1 MFKAHRIDP
10 HKIRTLEDLRRIPFT
25 TKQDLLPSEGEPERH
40 KNFILQP
47 TAESLRETL
56 PMREKLRL
64 LEERILHGKDSARR
78 KVMHDYY
85 PVFLTFT
92 SGRSAQALP
101 FAYTQRDLEIL
112 QIAGLRLID
121 VLGIPET
128 TRTVNLFPY
137 APHLAFWQVTMAGF
151 AAGRMILSTGGGK
164 VMGTVGNV
172 GAIRR
177 MKASCILGVPGFVYH
192 VLRAAQAMGAT
203 LPELETIVLG
213 AEKVPAEFKKK
224 VVAICAAIGAPNV
237 KVFGTYGCTEM
248 RMAFAECPTT
258 VEHSSGYHSSPDLVI
273 LECID
278 PKTGEPA
285 APGADGELVITPLQG
300 NGSLVFRYRTGDLLR
315 GGLLEGPCPH
325 CRRTV
330 PRIPS
335 RIDRVSEVADLHTT
349 KVKGTLVNL
358 SDFAH
363 VLSGMHE
370 VEEWQVE
377 LRKKNDDVFDVDELC
392 VYVAL
397 HNGLPPDTVA
407 DRIRDRLR
415 ATTEISPNEIVFEPL
430 DKLLARLGMETEMKE
445 RRIVD
450 RRPKA

>member
-1 MFKAHRIDP
+1 
-10 HKIRTLEDLRRIPFT
+10 
-25 TKQDLLPSEGEPERH
+25 
-40 KNFILQP
+40 
-47 TAESLRETL
+47 
-56 PMREKLRL
+56 
-64 LEERILHGKDSARR
+64 
-78 KVMHDYY
+78 
-85 PVFLTFT
+85 
-92 SGRSAQALP
+92 
-101 FAYTQRDLEIL
+101 
-112 QIAGLRLID
+112 
-121 VLGIPET
+121 
-128 TRTVNLFPY
+128 
-137 APHLAFWQVTMAGF
+137 
-151 AAGRMILSTGGGK
+151 
-164 VMGTVGNV
+164 
-172 GAIRR
+172 

-377 LRKKNDDVFDVDELC
+377 LRKKNDDVFDVDEC
-392 VYVAL
+392 AFTWRSTTAS
-397 HNGLPPDTVA
+397 PDTVA